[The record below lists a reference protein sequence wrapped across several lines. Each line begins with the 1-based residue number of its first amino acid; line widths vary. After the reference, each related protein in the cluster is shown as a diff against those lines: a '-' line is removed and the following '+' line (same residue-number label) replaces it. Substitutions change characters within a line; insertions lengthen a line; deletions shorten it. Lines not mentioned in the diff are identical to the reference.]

1 MASLFAE
8 DELVHEPN
16 LARIALEGD
25 VLEHDIGAFLGLT
38 QGLDL
43 LQETLSAESEVIVGI
58 ALEAFIG
65 SEESNESHPLLKKK
79 IKKKGN
85 YRKPVEGIF
94 TKIYRKM
101 REMLKW
107 LKSQFL
113 KVFRWVIGLFRSKGM
128 ADVNEKLTVAR
139 KNGHRTAEVDLVQL
153 YKTFRLT
160 GIYRSFLMTNGTK
173 ELEFAELVEGT
184 KTIITEIAKPFA
196 KSTGVQNEEDVRAI
210 STEIQTAMEFVAATL
225 IQDKTGEVADL
236 FSYGYQGNDK
246 FFERA
251 IKKRFR
257 KGHLVV
263 DLRDLER
270 ISTQG
275 LNGSLYTPR
284 DEKDM
289 DKALDKAVE
298 LIRVI
303 ETGDIPN
310 INSEII
316 QMLRQFMKV
325 IRATIAMMQQI
336 GKFIASDIKKE
347 LTKMGDKK

>member
-113 KVFRWVIGLFRSKGM
+113 KVFRWVIGM
-128 ADVNEKLTVAR
+128 I
-139 KNGHRTAEVDLVQL
+139 H
-153 YKTFRLT
+153 
-160 GIYRSFLMTNGTK
+160 
-173 ELEFAELVEGT
+173 
-184 KTIITEIAKPFA
+184 
-196 KSTGVQNEEDVRAI
+196 
-210 STEIQTAMEFVAATL
+210 
-225 IQDKTGEVADL
+225 
-236 FSYGYQGNDK
+236 
-246 FFERA
+246 
-251 IKKRFR
+251 
-257 KGHLVV
+257 
-263 DLRDLER
+263 
-270 ISTQG
+270 
-275 LNGSLYTPR
+275 
-284 DEKDM
+284 
-289 DKALDKAVE
+289 
-298 LIRVI
+298 
-303 ETGDIPN
+303 
-310 INSEII
+310 
-316 QMLRQFMKV
+316 
-325 IRATIAMMQQI
+325 
-336 GKFIASDIKKE
+336 
-347 LTKMGDKK
+347 